1 MDNNLKTGA
10 GQIPNGKAM
19 AIEITEVG
27 PDRYRDFLR
36 PIHTNF
42 GIASDLERSERFF
55 RLPELTRRI
64 AAFDGSEMVGSAG
77 SFHFEMTTP
86 GGFVKTGGLTVVGVL
101 PTHRR
106 NGILTKMMRKHL
118 ENVCADGQAISA
130 LWASEAP
137 IYGRYGYG
145 LASFC
150 GSVNIER
157 DRSSFAAPI
166 ERKGRARLLN
176 EDAAASR
183 LPAIWDCARRST
195 PGMLARSETWWR
207 LRRLS
212 DPGWVRKGR
221 GDLQR
226 AVLEIDG
233 RDEAYALYRLAFD
246 LHNGIIAS
254 PVEVIEAIGT
264 TAESTALIWKYLF
277 ELDVVKT
284 IRASLLPVDHPLFLL
299 LAEPRRMGFTIS
311 DALWL
316 RIADVA
322 AALAARTYAREDAI
336 VFDLEDR
343 FCPSNSGRYR
353 LDGGTR
359 RTERTSESP
368 DLRLTVEALGSA
380 YLGGI
385 SFTRLALAGSVVE
398 LQNGALDRADALFHS
413 PREPWCPEIF

>member
-1 MDNNLKTGA
+1 M
-10 GQIPNGKAM
+10 
-19 AIEITEVG
+19 
-27 PDRYRDFLR
+27 
-36 PIHTNF
+36 
-42 GIASDLERSERFF
+42 
-55 RLPELTRRI
+55 
-64 AAFDGSEMVGSAG
+64 
-77 SFHFEMTTP
+77 
-86 GGFVKTGGLTVVGVL
+86 GL
-101 PTHRR
+101 
-106 NGILTKMMRKHL
+106 
-118 ENVCADGQAISA
+118 
-130 LWASEAP
+130 EAP

-157 DRSSFAAPI
+157 DRSRFAASI
-166 ERKGRARLLN
+166 ERKGRTRLLN

-183 LPAIWDCARRST
+183 LPGIWDRARRST

-212 DPGWVRKGR
+212 DPEWVRKGR

-226 AVLEIDG
+226 VVLEIDG
-233 RDEAYALYRLAFD
+233 RDEAYALYRLAFE
-246 LHNGIIAS
+246 LHNGIIVS

-299 LAEPRRMGFTIS
+299 LAEPRRMGFTVS
-311 DALWL
+311 DALWV

-359 RTERTSESP
+359 RP
-368 DLRLTVEALGSA
+368 NAPANRLTFVSPLR
-380 YLGGI
+380 
-385 SFTRLALAGSVVE
+385 RLAPPTSAGFLLRVWRSWAVWWNSRMARSIERMRFSTLLESRGARKFSERHRSISHE
-398 LQNGALDRADALFHS
+398 LNEFND
-413 PREPWCPEIF
+413 